1 MSGDAPEAVFVDP
14 RVASRMDQ
22 DGGEGLVGYIR
33 QDVYENA
40 VRSSRGRET
49 IVQIMSG
56 PDNRLIALSSWGR
69 VFALVAEDQGSPPSW
84 KIVADPLESQELDS

>member
-56 PDNRLIALSSWGR
+56 PDSRLIALSSWGR
-69 VFALVAEDQGSPPSW
+69 VFALVAQDEKEPPEW
-84 KIVADPLESQELDS
+84 TLVADGIPAPELDS